1 MVKQSFL
8 QKIQTWILSFWRA
21 RQASNDLVVQ
31 EQEARSSQVMVLP
44 NQVNLQS
51 PQLSQESDQGVLE
64 FVQCASFAGLH
75 RMAYRSWGDPTNPKV
90 LLCVHGLTRR
100 GSDFDVLA
108 KCMSKDFR
116 VVCPDVVGRGDSDYL
131 SNPMLYGVPQY
142 VSDMVTLIARLNP
155 RELHWFGTS
164 MGGLIGMVLA
174 GLKNQPIE
182 RLLLNDVGP
191 RIEVSFL
198 GRLLTYLGK
207 PVDFATQEEAITY
220 ANSLTVTF
228 GKHSQEQL
236 RALNSPQVICKDG
249 RWVMHYDPQIAIPFA
264 AQNPLTI
271 TAGEQALWQSF
282 EQIRIKTLVVRGV
295 ESDLLSASTVTQMCE
310 RNPLVSSIE
319 VPEAGHAP
327 AFILPSQI
335 QIAQEFFRT
344 S

>member
-8 QKIQTWILSFWRA
+8 QKIQTWILTFWRA

-31 EQEARSSQVMVLP
+31 EPEVRSNQEIVLP
-44 NQVNLQS
+44 NQAKLQS

-64 FVQCASFAGLH
+64 FVQCASLAGLH
-75 RMAYRSWGDPTNPKV
+75 RMAYRSWGDPSNPKV

-108 KCMSKDFR
+108 KCMSKDYR

-155 RELHWFGTS
+155 GELHWFGTS

-207 PVDFATQEEAITY
+207 PIDFATQEEAITY

-228 GKHSQEQL
+228 GRHSQEQL
-236 RALNSPQVICKDG
+236 RALNSPQVINKDG
-249 RWVMHYDPQIAIPFA
+249 RWVMHYDPQIAVPFA

-271 TAGEQALWQSF
+271 AAGEQALWQSF
-282 EQIRIKTLVVRGV
+282 EQIRIKTLVVRGL

-335 QIAQEFFRT
+335 QIAQDFFRA